1 MLKEARSIQQD
12 FVERVEPMLTKEQKK
27 EWEAIRRRCGCG
39 DGEEAGAVSSSAGH
53 KNESG
58 ACPEFASRARRRPSD
73 TTECYSTS
81 TLSAAS
87 TTAPIPA
94 AAEPMRKPLAGHTWP
109 AGSAR
114 PPVLYSPS
122 RRRTAEQSAHKG
134 RIMSLEPGSFASK
147 IIPFALIALL
157 PLIAQAQTA
166 KPEQAGLSQARLQRV
181 GELVERNIKAG
192 EVTGAVTLVARN
204 GRIVFLQ
211 AQGESSLETKTPMQ
225 KDTIFRIASM
235 TKPVTGVAILMLVE
249 EGKVRLTDP
258 ISKFI
263 PAFKDLKVSVTHPR
277 APALALP
284 APGAAPLPPQT
295 FLVPAEREMT
305 ILDALTHTSGIM
317 SGPPSI
323 AAGRALEDSR
333 QQTGSS
339 GPRPRHRAA
348 RIPAG
353 LALGIQRAGGV
364 RHAGA
369 HRGIVS
375 GQNFNEFTQQRIF
388 KPLGMRETFF
398 WPTSAQRAR
407 LVGSYTKTAK
417 GLTPRENP
425 DQLSSEVYFSGS
437 GGLMS
442 TAESYARFGMMLANG
457 GELDGV
463 RILSPRS
470 VELMGSAFIPDTLP
484 GRSPG
489 EGYGLSVR
497 VVTDPVA
504 RITTLSKGSFG
515 WSGAFGTHFFVDP
528 TKKLVGIL
536 MIQTPA
542 NEMRGDF
549 EDAVM
554 QAVGE

>member
-1 MLKEARSIQQD
+1 
-12 FVERVEPMLTKEQKK
+12 
-27 EWEAIRRRCGCG
+27 
-39 DGEEAGAVSSSAGH
+39 
-53 KNESG
+53 
-58 ACPEFASRARRRPSD
+58 
-73 TTECYSTS
+73 
-81 TLSAAS
+81 
-87 TTAPIPA
+87 
-94 AAEPMRKPLAGHTWP
+94 
-109 AGSAR
+109 
-114 PPVLYSPS
+114 
-122 RRRTAEQSAHKG
+122 
-134 RIMSLEPGSFASK
+134 MSLEPGSFASK
-147 IIPFALIALL
+147 VIPFALAALL

-249 EGKVRLTDP
+249 EGKIRLTDP

-263 PAFKDLKVSVTHPR
+263 PAFKDLKVSVTRPQ

-295 FLVPAEREMT
+295 FLVPADREMT

-317 SGPPSI
+317 SGPASI

-333 QQTGSS
+333 QQTGLNWTES
-339 GPRPRHRAA
+339 
-348 RIPAG
+348 
-353 LALGIQRAGGV
+353 LGTVPLEFQPGSRWAYSARAGFDTL
-364 RHAGA
+364 A
-369 HRGIVS
+369 HIVEIVS

-417 GLTPRENP
+417 GLTPRKNP

-528 TKKLVGIL
+528 SKKLVGIL